1 MNRRHVFFPFV
12 TALMGACRAIWG
24 KRHLCLALLVML
36 PALLAA
42 CWESGKM
49 SSGQLIRVKDGDSIV
64 VNLNGRETE
73 VRLYGIDAPEFGQ
86 AYGEKSTKALREML
100 ADHEVGIKPVTT
112 DRYGR
117 TVALVFADGKNVC
130 EAMVADGQAWLYT
143 KYCTKS
149 FCGKWRKDEEN
160 ARKAR
165 LGLWR
170 KDSPRPP
177 WEWRKTH
184 RWQQLLTPSAETEEP
199 YSGNVKSGVFHRSG
213 CKGYHCKNC
222 TRFFTNRKQAI
233 EAGFRPCGRCK
244 P

>member
-1 MNRRHVFFPFV
+1 MNRRHIFFPFI
-12 TALMGACRAIWG
+12 TTLMGTCRALWG
-24 KRHLCLALLVML
+24 RHFLRLALL
-36 PALLAA
+36 ALLPILFVA
-42 CWESGKM
+42 CRESGKM
-49 SSGQLIRVKDGDSIV
+49 SSAQLIYVKDGDSIV

-86 AYGEKSTKALREML
+86 AYGEKSTKALRKLL
-100 ADHEVGIKPVTT
+100 AGHEVGIEPVTT

-143 KYCTKS
+143 KYCKKS

-184 RWQQLLTPSAETEEP
+184 RWQQLLTPPGEMGEP

-222 TRFFTNRKQAI
+222 IRFFTDRKQAV
-233 EAGFRPCGRCK
+233 EAGFRPCGRYK

>member
-1 MNRRHVFFPFV
+1 MSRHVFFPFV
-12 TALMGACRAIWG
+12 AALMNTCRAPGG
-24 KRHLCLALLVML
+24 KRLLCLALL
-36 PALLAA
+36 ALLPILFTA
-42 CWESGKM
+42 CRESGKM
-49 SSGQLIRVKDGDSIV
+49 SSAQLIYVKDGDSIV
-64 VNLNGRETE
+64 VNLKGRETE

-86 AYGEKSTKALREML
+86 AYGEKSTKALRKLL
-100 ADHEVGIKPVTT
+100 ADHEVGIEPVTT

-130 EAMVADGQAWLYT
+130 ETMVADGRAWVYT

-149 FCGKWRKDEEN
+149 FCSKWRKDEEN

-165 LGLWR
+165 LGLWK
-170 KDSPRPP
+170 KDLPRPP
-177 WEWRKTH
+177 WEWRAHH
-184 RWQQLLTPSAETEEP
+184 RQQALAAIPGEKEEP

-222 TRFFTNRKQAI
+222 TRFFTDRKQAI
-233 EAGFRPCGRCK
+233 EAGFRPCGSCQ